1 MALSVDQQ
9 EVAHAI
15 GKRIKKLRKNL
26 KLTQE
31 GLARKANV
39 TLVTVARAESGSRI
53 PAPDTLEKLAGA
65 LGVGLKDLLRFE
77 LTPRGAGV
85 PKKSRR
91 AVSDGPLM
99 ATGTG

>member
-9 EVAHAI
+9 ELAHLI
-15 GKRIKKLRKNL
+15 GRRIQKLRKNL

-31 GLARKANV
+31 GLARKAGV

-53 PAPDTLEKLAGA
+53 PSHDTLEKLGTA
-65 LGVGLKDLLRFE
+65 LGVSLKDLLRFE
-77 LTPRGAGV
+77 RSPRGAGGS
-85 PKKSRR
+85 KKSQR